1 MLKKSWRPEQV
12 MSSVDLAIDYARKAV
27 QAEARGPGDLEE
39 AMNRLEAQTGIG
51 YWTWWG
57 LWNKRRKLVD
67 HDLFH
72 RVRGA
77 YLALCQRQ
85 IAKAQHELTI
95 EAAKGNEDDL
105 RHLVAEAK
113 ALAAKIAEAIDR
125 QKVGGR

>member
-1 MLKKSWRPEQV
+1 
-12 MSSVDLAIDYARKAV
+12 MSSVDLAVDYARKAV
-27 QAEARGPGDLEE
+27 QSEARGPGDLED
-39 AMNRLEAQTGIG
+39 AMRRLEATTGIG

-67 HDLFH
+67 HDLFN

-85 IAKAQHELTI
+85 LAKAQHALTI
-95 EAAKGNEDDL
+95 EAAKGSADDI
-105 RHLVAEAK
+105 RDLVAEAEV
-113 ALAAKIAEAIDR
+113 LAAKLAEAIDR